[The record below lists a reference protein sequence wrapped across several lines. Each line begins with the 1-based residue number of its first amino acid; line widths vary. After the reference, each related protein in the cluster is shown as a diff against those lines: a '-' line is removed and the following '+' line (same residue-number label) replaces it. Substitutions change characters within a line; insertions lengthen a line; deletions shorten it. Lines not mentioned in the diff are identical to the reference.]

1 MDFTLSTITKCLH
14 ICMTIVYWQNLISL
28 YNIIYPY
35 IISLYNNLILITH
48 AKYFCVIMSQ
58 DNYISSLRFITTPTN
73 FMAKLLCKLS
83 CIVINLEY
91 LVIIYTINCI
101 PYHHKN
107 RQLPLYVCMCFFQD
121 YIDSFNSYNQ
131 INSLHTF
138 IQDYKS

>member
-1 MDFTLSTITKCLH
+1 MHLKAMEILRGRLMDFTLSTITKCLH
-14 ICMTIVYWQNLISL
+14 ICMTIVYWQNLISV
-28 YNIIYPY
+28 
-35 IISLYNNLILITH
+35 LITH

-101 PYHHKN
+101 PYYHKN
-107 RQLPLYVCMCFFQD
+107 RQRPLYVFL
-121 YIDSFNSYNQ
+121 SR
-131 INSLHTF
+131 LHWF
-138 IQDYKS
+138 IQFIQSNQFITYIHSRL